1 MRIPRRCCRLR
12 AQMDTAA
19 SQLSEAQALLEAE
32 RDSHAAA
39 ANELRTQ
46 LRRTEDKSEQLNFD
60 LQQVRDQLQFEAAEK
75 QRYWKERK
83 EKQEEINKM
92 MVGRWDRCRNMLCTH
107 CTCCARC
114 VSCAVCWLCWL
125 AR

>member
-1 MRIPRRCCRLR
+1 
-12 AQMDTAA
+12 MDTAT

-46 LRRTEDKSEQLNFD
+46 LRRTEDKSEQLAFD
-60 LQQVRDQLQFEAAEK
+60 LQQARDQLQFETAEK

-83 EKQEEINKM
+83 EKQEEINKL
-92 MVGRWDRCRNMLCTH
+92 MVGC
-107 CTCCARC
+107 
-114 VSCAVCWLCWL
+114 
-125 AR
+125 